1 MRGQRENLGGV
12 LVQHCNVLDEDCNG
26 SLGLGITCVVG
37 RGGGREGEGEREK
50 ERGGGREGKGEREGE
65 RERGRVRGVSERV
78 GIGELGEV
86 E

>member
-26 SLGLGITCVVG
+26 SLGLGITCMMG
-37 RGGGREGEGEREK
+37 RGGRREGEEERGK
-50 ERGGGREGKGEREGE
+50 ERGK
-65 RERGRVRGVSERV
+65 GRVRGVSERV
-78 GIGELGEV
+78 GVGELGEV